1 MTSNKIRSITTF
13 FLMFF
18 IIVSSKIILLVPS
31 KAGILNK
38 IAHTGFKC
46 DFTDEHA
53 KFENAFFIW
62 IDKDNYKLIGLDVY
76 QSFRQDSNPAF
87 VQILT
92 LSLKFF
98 YPF

>member
-18 IIVSSKIILLVPS
+18 IIASSKIILLVPS

-62 IDKDNYKLIGLDVY
+62 IDKDNYKLIGLDDNDIIV
-76 QSFRQDSNPAF
+76 
-87 VQILT
+87 L
-92 LSLKFF
+92 LSLIHI
-98 YPF
+98 